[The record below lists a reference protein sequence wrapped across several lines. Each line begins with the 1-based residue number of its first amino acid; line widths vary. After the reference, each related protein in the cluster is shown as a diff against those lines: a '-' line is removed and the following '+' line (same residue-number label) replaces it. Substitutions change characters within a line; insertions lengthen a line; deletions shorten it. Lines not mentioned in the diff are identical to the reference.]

1 MFENLFHSKSNERL
15 RMMIEA
21 IRTRDFSLQ
30 YSTEKLRG
38 EEKAL
43 ALEINSVINEFR
55 QTTLEQ
61 ESQYQYFET
70 LLNTVDSILIVTDE
84 NYNVRWMNKSA
95 VEGLCGFKF
104 QKISDLATIS
114 EELAKVLQEGKAG
127 EQRLVSFAPKG
138 EGVKN
143 YAVNFSNLYNKGF
156 YYKLF
161 YIQNIQV
168 IVQENEAKT
177 QQQLVRV
184 LTHEIMNSL
193 TPIISLADTLREQC
207 EDGSLDSDDTLMAL
221 QAIHRR
227 SSGLLQFVENYRQL
241 QKISQPKLAPVAI
254 GDLIDGILKL
264 YANPSIKTD
273 IEDPD
278 VTINI
283 DRAQM
288 EQVIINLLKNAS
300 EACEDT
306 GREPVVK
313 ISTRLNKQK
322 REVSI
327 SVSDNGKGILPEVMD
342 RIFVPFFT
350 TKTGGS
356 GIGLS
361 LCKQIIS
368 LHGGTISASSNDAKG
383 TVFMIVMGW

>member
-43 ALEINSVINEFR
+43 AMEINSVINEFR

-61 ESQYQYFET
+61 ETQYQYFET

-84 NYNVRWMNKSA
+84 QYNVCWMNKSA

-104 QKISDLATIS
+104 QKISDLASIS

-127 EQRLVSFAPKG
+127 EQRLVSFAPQG

-143 YAVNFSNLYNKGF
+143 YAVNFSNLYNKGIF
-156 YYKLF
+156 YKLF
-161 YIQNIQV
+161 YIQNIQT

-207 EDGSLDSDDTLMAL
+207 EEGSLDSDDTLMAL

-241 QKISQPKLAPVAI
+241 QKISQPKLAPVSI
-254 GDLIDGILKL
+254 GDLINGILKL
-264 YANPSIKTD
+264 YANPIIKTD
-273 IEDPD
+273 IEAPD
-278 VTINI
+278 TTIQI
-283 DRAQM
+283 DRSQM
-288 EQVIINLLKNAS
+288 EQVIINLLKNAC

-306 GREPVVK
+306 GREPVIT

-368 LHGGTISASSNDAKG
+368 LHGGTISASSSEEE
-383 TVFMIVMGW
+383 TVFRIVMGW

>member
-1 MFENLFHSKSNERL
+1 
-15 RMMIEA
+15 MMIEA

-38 EEKAL
+38 EERAL
-43 ALEINSVINEFR
+43 AMEINSVINEFR

-61 ESQYQYFET
+61 ETQYQYFET

-84 NYNVRWMNKSA
+84 QYNVRWMNKSA

-138 EGVKN
+138 EKN
-143 YAVNFSNLYNKGF
+143 YAVNFSNLYNKGI

-207 EDGSLDSDDTLMAL
+207 EEGGLDSDDTLMAL

-241 QKISQPKLAPVAI
+241 QKISQPKLAPVSI

-264 YANPSIKTD
+264 YANPIIKTD

-278 VTINI
+278 TTIQI
-283 DRAQM
+283 DRSQM
-288 EQVIINLLKNAS
+288 EQVIINLLKNAC

-306 GREPVVK
+306 GREPVIT

-368 LHGGTISASSNDAKG
+368 LHGGTISASSSEEG
-383 TVFMIVMGW
+383 TVFRIVMGW